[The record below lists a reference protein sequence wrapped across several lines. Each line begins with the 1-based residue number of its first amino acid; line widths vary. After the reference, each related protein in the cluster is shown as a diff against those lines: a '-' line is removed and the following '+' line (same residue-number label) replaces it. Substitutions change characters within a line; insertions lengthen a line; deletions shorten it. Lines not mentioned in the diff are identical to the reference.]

1 MVSSALSEGNGWC
14 LLDFKTRHRR
24 FRRTRSPP
32 RLGNAL
38 SFLSLGCVASS
49 DFGRNAIMAKR
60 VVFCADGTW
69 QDSLND
75 TNVYRLY
82 KALTVSSGDLL
93 AFPQPALK
101 SAFVT

>member
-1 MVSSALSEGNGWC
+1 
-14 LLDFKTRHRR
+14 
-24 FRRTRSPP
+24 
-32 RLGNAL
+32 
-38 SFLSLGCVASS
+38 
-49 DFGRNAIMAKR
+49 MAKR

-101 SAFVT
+101 SLRHLTPLLPWLHWGTR